1 MRISDWSSD
10 VCSSDL
16 LPNTFTERMSTIKTY
31 QADESASTR
40 LAVWKWTI
48 DFAKKSPFGGG
59 FEVYRQDQIRYNT
72 VKIEGQGP
80 QQTVDK
86 TLEVDKARAYH
97 SAYFEMLGEQG
108 YPGLAL
114 WLAINLLGIFRM
126 EVLRRRYGRAEG
138 DEAWIRAGGR
148 RVGKGWVRTGR

>member
-1 MRISDWSSD
+1 MRISDWCSD
-10 VCSSDL
+10 GALPISVPL
-16 LPNTFTERMSTIKTY
+16 LPNTFTGRMSTIKTY

-59 FEVYRQDQIRYNT
+59 FEAYRQNQIRYNT

-97 SAYFEMLGEQG
+97 SANFEK
-108 YPGLAL
+108 
-114 WLAINLLGIFRM
+114 I
-126 EVLRRRYGRAEG
+126 GRAH
-138 DEAWIRAGGR
+138 
-148 RVGKGWVRTGR
+148 V

>member
-1 MRISDWSSD
+1 MRRRPPRYTRTDT
-10 VCSSDL
+10 L
-16 LPNTFTERMSTIKTY
+16 FPYTTLFRSTIKTY

-59 FEVYRQDQIRYNT
+59 FEAYRQNQIRYNT

-108 YPGLAL
+108 YPGLNRKSTRL
-114 WLAINLLGIFRM
+114 NSSH
-126 EVLRRRYGRAEG
+126 
-138 DEAWIRAGGR
+138 
-148 RVGKGWVRTGR
+148 